1 MKNIGVMLLLF
12 IVFSTRVLSQVD
24 SSYSPVLTEMALSG
38 NGQVLAIVGRTVL
51 DTSISNYVIFP
62 IDIFDTQT
70 GELIKSIKE
79 ILPGM
84 TTEALQIEGV
94 NLQPYGIGLNYNG
107 TLLSYI
113 TRRGNADVVDIQTE
127 EQVMALQTGGAA
139 EAGPTNWSL
148 GNNNLVA
155 NFGIG
160 TSRVFDANLREQIAS
175 NRLPWQGGYQTIG
188 IAISDS
194 GAFLAESI
202 QNDGG
207 AYLAIWNIPSPNVE
221 TPPQMLLESIG
232 SNSIS
237 WSADNIQLVTNTK
250 GGIKIANINTA
261 SFYKLN
267 LANPEEATMSVAWSP
282 DGTKIGAGSYDGGVW
297 IWDVATGQIIG
308 NYPTEFAVTSVAW
321 SPNSQRLY
329 HTGGSEGVYI
339 NGLPMADYIAQ
350 ENSALPKQFTR
361 YIWAIAPRAVT
372 LFRLPMA

>member
-1 MKNIGVMLLLF
+1 MKKISIILLLF
-12 IVFSTRVLSQVD
+12 MVFSTKVLSQVE

-139 EAGPTNWSL
+139 EAGSTNWSR

-160 TSRVFDANLREQIAS
+160 TSRVFDADLTQQLAR
-175 NRLPWQGGYQTIG
+175 NRLSLPGGYETVG
-188 IAISDS
+188 IAISDN
-194 GAFLAESI
+194 GEFLAESI
-202 QNDGG
+202 QNDSG
-207 AYLAIWNIPSPNVE
+207 AYLAIWDIPSSSVE
-221 TPPQMLLESIG
+221 TPPRILLEDIG

-237 WSADNIQLVTNTK
+237 WSPNNISVASNLR
-250 GGIKIANINTA
+250 GGVDIGNINTGEVYTI
-261 SFYKLN
+261 FLT
-267 LANPEEATMSVAWSP
+267 NPDEVIISVAWSP
-282 DGTKIGAGSYDGGVW
+282 DGTKIAGGSRNNMVW

-321 SPNSQRLY
+321 SPDSQRLY
-329 HTGGSEGVYI
+329 HTGGSAGAYI

-361 YIWAIAPRAVT
+361 YIWAIAPRAVI
-372 LFRLPMA
+372 LFRLPTV